1 MLSIECGIVFHV
13 VKIYVKGAFIMQN
26 CTTILGIIDMR
37 QRGISF
43 DDCRARYG
51 VGASTITLIMKRF
64 HDSGKTLDTLKQMPA
79 EDVEKL
85 FYPPENIRRKDVSL
99 MPDFQAVYDRLTKP
113 GSKANLFYLWLKYKK
128 DCPSGYQYTQYCHY
142 FKTFVEKN
150 YGSEA
155 VSMVV
160 ERIPGEKVYIDWVG
174 DQPQILLDRNTGEL
188 KKVHFFVTTVG
199 VSNLVYAEAFENEK
213 LPNFISGTV
222 HALEYY
228 GAVPKYLI
236 PDNLK
241 TAITK
246 HTKDELVI
254 NSAYQDLE
262 NFYDTIILPPP
273 PRKPKGK
280 PTVEK
285 YVQYLETHL
294 LEDLKD
300 KVYYS
305 IEDINRDVR
314 KIIATI
320 NSDKRSND
328 SLSKMESFLRY
339 DKPQMKPLAGES
351 FMLCDY
357 RYYAHVPN
365 NYHLLY
371 DDHYYSVLYTYY
383 NQPAIL
389 KATMGE
395 IRICDKNNK
404 LICVHR
410 RSYKEF
416 PKYITKPEHMKPE
429 HLYYKEVNS
438 KDGDYYRRWA
448 ANIGPYTAKLIDT
461 VLLSNEHEEQAYNSC
476 NGILH
481 MCKDQ
486 SKLLI
491 EEVARTCTESNTCRY
506 SYFKRLLQEKQSGTS
521 SSASDRLPDH
531 GNLRGKEAFR

>member
-1 MLSIECGIVFHV
+1 
-13 VKIYVKGAFIMQN
+13 MQN

-37 QRGISF
+37 QRGISY
-43 DDCRARYG
+43 DDCRSRYK
-51 VGASTITLIMKRF
+51 VGCSTITLIMNRF
-64 HDSGKTLDTLKQMPA
+64 KESGKDLDTLKQMSA
-79 EDVEKL
+79 EEVEHL
-85 FYPPENIRRKDVSL
+85 FFPPENLRRKDDSV
-99 MPDFQAVYDRLTKP
+99 MPDYQAVYERLIMP

-128 DCPSGYQYTQYCHY
+128 DCPSGYQYTQYCLY
-142 FKTFVEKN
+142 FKRFVEKH

-174 DQPQILLDRNTGEL
+174 DQPEILVDSSTGEI

-199 VSNLVYAEAFENEK
+199 VSNLIYAEAFEDEK
-213 LPNFISGTV
+213 LPNFIAGTV
-222 HALEYY
+222 HALESY
-228 GAVPKYLI
+228 GAVPKYLV

-254 NSAYQDLE
+254 NSVYQDLE
-262 NFYDTIILPPP
+262 NFYDVVILPPP

-285 YVQYLETHL
+285 YVQFLETHL
-294 LEDLKD
+294 LEDLKE

-314 KIIATI
+314 QKIADI
-320 NSDKRSND
+320 NNEKRTSQ

-351 FMLCDY
+351 FSLCDY
-357 RYYAHVPN
+357 KYFARVPN

-389 KATMGE
+389 KATMAE
-395 IRICDKNNK
+395 VLICDRNNK
-404 LICVHR
+404 LICTHR
-410 RSYKEF
+410 RSYKDF
-416 PKYITKPEHMKPE
+416 PKYITKPEHMAPE
-429 HLYYKEVNS
+429 HQYYKEVNS
-438 KDGDYYRRWA
+438 KDGAYYRRWA
-448 ANIGPYTAKLIDT
+448 SSIGPYMGKLIDS
-461 VLLSNEHEEQAYNSC
+461 VLLTPQHEKQAYNSC

-481 MCKDQ
+481 MCKNQ
-486 SKLLI
+486 SRLLLEDI
-491 EEVARTCTESNTCRY
+491 AKTCVESNACRY
-506 SYFKRLLQEKQSGTS
+506 SYFKKLLKNMQDNHSVPTTS
-521 SSASDRLPDH
+521 SLPEH
-531 GNLRGKEAFR
+531 SNLRGKEEYR